1 MPSGKLV
8 SMNITVLNTDEQLYQ
23 VPAGKLTSFSIN
35 FCNRGGVDVKVRLAI
50 TATSTPELGEWLE
63 WDAVIPA
70 NETLQRLGLLA
81 GAAQYVFVRSD
92 TANVS
97 ATMWGIEELTS

>member
-1 MPSGKLV
+1 MASGKLA
-8 SMNITVLNTDEQLYQ
+8 SSNITALNNDNQLYQ
-23 VPAGKLTSFSIN
+23 VPASHITSFSVN
-35 FCNRGGVDVKVRLAI
+35 FCNRGAVDVKVRLAI
-50 TATSTPELGEWLE
+50 CATSTPALGEWLE
-63 WDAVIPA
+63 WDSVIPA

-81 GAAQYVFVRSD
+81 SAGQYVFVRSD

>member
-1 MPSGKLV
+1 MASGQLAA
-8 SMNITVLNTDEQLYQ
+8 SNITVLNTDNQLYQ

-35 FCNRGGVDVKVRLAI
+35 FCNRGAVDVKVRLAI
-50 TATSTPELGEWLE
+50 CATSTPALGEWLE
-63 WDAVIPA
+63 WDSVVPA

-81 GAAQYVFVRSD
+81 GTAQYVFVRSD